1 MKSKIIEQIENPF
14 LERDEFLFEIINE
27 TLPTKKEIIA
37 ELGKDPELTVIQ
49 KINNN
54 FGKNSFSIKIY
65 VYKSKESKEKY
76 TIIPKKVR
84 LKLAE
89 EKRALEA
96 ELKKK
101 KQQEKESKEKE
112 LELKKGEEIKDGN

>member
-1 MKSKIIEQIENPF
+1 MKSKIIEQIENPL

-27 TLPTKKEIIA
+27 ILPTKKEIIA

-101 KQQEKESKEKE
+101 KQQEKEAKEKE

>member
-1 MKSKIIEQIENPF
+1 MKSKIIEQIENPL

-101 KQQEKESKEKE
+101 KQQEKEAKEKE

>member
-89 EKRALEA
+89 KKRALEA
-96 ELKKK
+96 E
-101 KQQEKESKEKE
+101 
-112 LELKKGEEIKDGN
+112 